1 MKIIQRRHFIS
12 LATFIPFLNFKK
24 MDNTSPKKVIHHVFF
39 WLKNPH
45 SEADKLKLKEG
56 LKTLEAI
63 KEVKK
68 LYIGEAASTLKRD
81 VVVTDY
87 QVTEMM
93 FFDSTKD
100 QDIYQIHPTHKSFVD
115 NYSHLWEKVV
125 VYDMLVD

>member
-1 MKIIQRRHFIS
+1 
-12 LATFIPFLNFKK
+12 
-24 MDNTSPKKVIHHVFF
+24 MDNQNSKQVIHHVFF
-39 WLKNPH
+39 WLKNPN
-45 SEADKLKLKEG
+45 SETDKAALKEG

-68 LYIGEAASTLKRD
+68 LYIGEPASTLKRD

-93 FFDSTKD
+93 IFNSTQD
-100 QDIYQIHPTHKSFVD
+100 QDIYQIHPIHKAFVD
-115 NYSHLWEKVV
+115 KYSHLWDKVV

>member
-1 MKIIQRRHFIS
+1 MKTIQRRHFIS
-12 LATFIPFLNFKK
+12 LASFIPFLNYKK
-24 MDNTSPKKVIHHVFF
+24 MDNTTTKKVIHHVFF
-39 WLKNPH
+39 WLKNPN

-68 LYIGEAASTLKRD
+68 LYIGEPASTLKRD

-93 FFDSTKD
+93 FFDSVKD
-100 QDIYQIHPTHKSFVD
+100 QDIYQIHPTHKAFVD
-115 NYSHLWEKVV
+115 NYSHLWERVV